1 MKRGT
6 LLATFA
12 LLVACG
18 GGTPPPKESATAPG
32 GTKDQAKWPDDD
44 KSMCDWRN
52 KPELEVSETVGPGAV
67 RPNIRRVYKTFG
79 DAESRHKSL
88 VCREVDTNL
97 DGIKDIV
104 RHFNA
109 KGEAAKEEADTNYD
123 GKLDVWVSFDQG
135 RLVEEDVDTNFD
147 GKVDIWKAYS
157 NGQLTKIKRDRNF
170 DGRADVWE
178 IYVKGRLERMGVDET
193 GDQHVDRWDRDD
205 QLRLA
210 REAEEE
216 RLKGALTDGGGPALV
231 DGGAAETA
239 SSDGGVTDGG
249 KPRGKR

>member
-1 MKRGT
+1 MKGVSRI
-6 LLATFA
+6 A
-12 LLVACG
+12 LLCLVAACG
-18 GGTPPPKESATAPG
+18 GGTPAPKETLTAPG
-32 GTKDQAKWPDDD
+32 GTKNQAEWPEDD

-79 DAESRHKSL
+79 DAETRHKAL

-104 RHFNA
+104 RRFNA
-109 KGEAAKEEADTNYD
+109 KGEAVKEEADTNYD

-135 RLVEEDVDTNFD
+135 RLVEEDVDANFD
-147 GKVDIWKAYS
+147 GRVDTWKSYS
-157 NGQLTKIKRDRNF
+157 SGQLSKIKRDRNF
-170 DGRADVWE
+170 DGKPDVWE

-193 GDQHVDRWDRDD
+193 NDQHVDRWDRDD

-210 REAEEE
+210 REAEED
-216 RLKGALTDGGGPALV
+216 RLKSVLMA
-231 DGGAAETA
+231 DGGA
-239 SSDGGVTDGG
+239 SSDASAPGDGGVVTDGG

>member
-1 MKRGT
+1 MRRGSIGV
-6 LLATFA
+6 LFVVM
-12 LLVACG
+12 VACG
-18 GGTPPPKESATAPG
+18 GGTPAPKETHTAPG
-32 GTKDQAKWPDDD
+32 GTKNQAEWPEDD
-44 KSMCDWRN
+44 KSMCEWRN

-104 RHFNA
+104 RRFNA
-109 KGEAAKEEADTNYD
+109 KGEAVKEEADTNYD
-123 GKLDVWVSFDQG
+123 GKLDIWVSFDQG
-135 RLVEEDVDTNFD
+135 RLVEEDVDNNYD
-147 GKVDIWKAYS
+147 GKIDEWKSYS
-157 NGQLTKIKRDRNF
+157 SGQLTKIKRDRNF
-170 DGRADVWE
+170 DGKPDVWE

-210 REAEEE
+210 REAEED
-216 RLKGALTDGGGPALV
+216 RLKSALTDGGTPAMV
-231 DGGAAETA
+231 DGGA
-239 SSDGGVTDGG
+239 SGPGDGGAIVVDGG

>member
-1 MKRGT
+1 MTRDSLT
-6 LLATFA
+6 A
-12 LLVACG
+12 LLVLVSTGCLAYGCG
-18 GGTPPPKESATAPG
+18 GGTPPSKQAHTAPG
-32 GTKDQAKWPDDD
+32 GTKNQAEWPDDD
-44 KSMCDWRN
+44 KSMCEWRN
-52 KPELEVSETVGPGAV
+52 KVELEVSETVGPGAV

-79 DAESRHKSL
+79 DAETRHKAL

-109 KGEAAKEEADTNYD
+109 KGEAVKEDADTNYD
-123 GKLDVWVSFDQG
+123 GKIDVWASFDHG
-135 RLVEEDVDTNFD
+135 RLVEEDADTNFD
-147 GKVDIWKAYS
+147 GRADVWKAYAGGELS
-157 NGQLTKIKRDRNF
+157 KIKRDRNF
-170 DGRADVWE
+170 DGKPDVWE

-210 REAEEE
+210 REAEED
-216 RLKGALTDGGGPALV
+216 RASRAGADAGAA
-231 DGGAAETA
+231 DGGAAPRDA
-239 SSDGGVTDGG
+239 GPAAV